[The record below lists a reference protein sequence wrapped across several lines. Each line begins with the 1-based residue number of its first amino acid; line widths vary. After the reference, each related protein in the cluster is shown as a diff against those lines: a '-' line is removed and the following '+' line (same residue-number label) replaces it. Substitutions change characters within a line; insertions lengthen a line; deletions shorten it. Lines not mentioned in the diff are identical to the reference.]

1 MGQGDFA
8 GAVPLLRQAVASWP
22 EDSTDLEYAYA
33 LFNLGKSLNQSGSPA
48 EAIPYPREAPQLVQP
63 ARRGQEGARAR
74 APERRTGVAC
84 RAAWPAS
91 S

>member
-8 GAVPLLRQAVASWP
+8 GAVPVLRQAVASWP

-48 EAIPYPREAPQLVQP
+48 EAIPFLEKRLNWPNQRGVVKKELEL
-63 ARRGQEGARAR
+63 ARQNAGQG
-74 APERRTGVAC
+74 
-84 RAAWPAS
+84 
-91 S
+91 